1 MKRIA
6 AFLLLA
12 CLAANTYAIDPFVA
26 SDIRIDGLQRISA
39 GTVFTYLPVEKGDR
53 VTTERV
59 QQAIRALYKTGFFSD
74 VQIARQDDI
83 LVITVKERPAISKIQ
98 IKGNKD
104 LKSEDLLKGL
114 KDIGLAEGEPFD
126 RLSLDR
132 ITQELT
138 RQYYNHGKY
147 NVTVKPKV
155 VELDRN
161 RVELSIVIAEGKIS
175 KIKQIN
181 IVGNHS
187 FTQDEIRSDFES
199 DTSNITSWYSH
210 DDQYSQEKLRGD
222 LEKLNSYYL
231 DRGYV
236 DFSVDSTQVS
246 ISPDK
251 RAMYLTA
258 NVTEGQIF
266 TISDI
271 KLSGSLVLAEED
283 MAKLITAKTG
293 EVFSRQKLEKSAQQM
308 TAVLANIG
316 YAFAQVTPIPT
327 VDREKRLVA
336 INFFVNPGKRV
347 YVRFINIKGNHST
360 QDEVIR
366 REMRQLEGAWYSQAA
381 IDRSKV
387 RLQRLGYFKKVDI
400 TTPKVAGSDDQV
412 DVLVNVEET
421 TSGAFTFGL
430 GYSQVYGIVL
440 SASVSQNNFLGT
452 GDRASI
458 TASKSDFLEKYE
470 LSYFQPYLTT
480 DGIGLGYDVSYSKL
494 NQQEA
499 NLANYLSNTAAFA
512 GYIGIPISESDAVNV
527 QLGINKTQILTSFS
541 GCEPDANG
549 NCVIDPTTGLPVQIT
564 EAFSP
569 VPIDNYI
576 KQLNHNT
583 FHEWTLQTSWAHDTR
598 NKYFNPTHGSLQQF
612 SAEIALPGSTVE
624 YYKLVYR
631 YAQYFPIAQDFT
643 FEGSAT
649 VGYGN
654 TYRAANGIN
663 PDTGAPI
670 KVNGLPFFENFYAGG
685 ISDVRSFRDN
695 TLGPYGV
702 ALGCAP
708 TDTSQYC
715 RQPFGGNLKTVASAE
730 LIVPTPFV
738 KDDSAT
744 RLSWYVDVGNV
755 FNLHNRSLGTDGI
768 YGNEGFSFGDLRAST
783 GISLHWQAP
792 VGPIVINLGRP
803 IRSKPGDIGET
814 LQFNFGTTF

>member
-12 CLAANTYAIDPFVA
+12 CLAANTYAFDPFVA

-53 VTTERV
+53 VTNERA
-59 QQAIRALYKTGFFSD
+59 QQAIRALYKTGFFAD
-74 VQIARQDDI
+74 VQASRQDDI

-114 KDIGLAEGEPFD
+114 KDIGLSEGEPFD

-161 RVELSIVIAEGKIS
+161 RVEISIIIAEGKIS

-181 IVGNHS
+181 IVGNHA

-210 DDQYSQEKLRGD
+210 DDQYSREKLSGD

-266 TISDI
+266 SISDI

-283 MAKLITAKTG
+283 MAKLITAKPG

-327 VDREKRLVA
+327 VDREKRLVS

-387 RLQRLGYFKKVDI
+387 RLQRLGYFKKVEI

-430 GYSQVYGIVL
+430 GYSQVYGVVL
-440 SASVSQNNFLGT
+440 SVSVSQNNFLGT
-452 GDRASI
+452 GDRASV
-458 TASKSDFLEKYE
+458 TASKSDFLEKYD
-470 LSYFQPYLTT
+470 LSYYQPYLTS
-480 DGIGLGYDVSYSKL
+480 DGIGLGYDLSYAKL
-494 NQQEA
+494 NQQQA

-512 GYIGIPISESDAVNV
+512 SYVGIPDFRKRLGEPSARHQQDADSYQFHRMLPDGRQRQLHHRSDDR
-527 QLGINKTQILTSFS
+527 F
-541 GCEPDANG
+541 
-549 NCVIDPTTGLPVQIT
+549 
-564 EAFSP
+564 
-569 VPIDNYI
+569 
-576 KQLNHNT
+576 
-583 FHEWTLQTSWAHDTR
+583 
-598 NKYFNPTHGSLQQF
+598 
-612 SAEIALPGSTVE
+612 
-624 YYKLVYR
+624 
-631 YAQYFPIAQDFT
+631 
-643 FEGSAT
+643 
-649 VGYGN
+649 
-654 TYRAANGIN
+654 
-663 PDTGAPI
+663 
-670 KVNGLPFFENFYAGG
+670 AG
-685 ISDVRSFRDN
+685 
-695 TLGPYGV
+695 
-702 ALGCAP
+702 
-708 TDTSQYC
+708 
-715 RQPFGGNLKTVASAE
+715 
-730 LIVPTPFV
+730 
-738 KDDSAT
+738 
-744 RLSWYVDVGNV
+744 
-755 FNLHNRSLGTDGI
+755 
-768 YGNEGFSFGDLRAST
+768 
-783 GISLHWQAP
+783 
-792 VGPIVINLGRP
+792 
-803 IRSKPGDIGET
+803 
-814 LQFNFGTTF
+814 